1 LIEIGEKPLESRV
14 FSWPQTS
21 LTTSPIT
28 LFGHPKGTGPNAADH
43 RHDYRSNSTVY
54 QHAQGLSPKFFS
66 QVILLDV
73 GTLIDVLTERTSPAL
88 AVWLLRWK
96 NEHRG
101 AKL

>member
-1 LIEIGEKPLESRV
+1 MAANLAYNIAHHAFRAPSGN
-14 FSWPQTS
+14 
-21 LTTSPIT
+21 SP
-28 LFGHPKGTGPNAADH
+28 NSADH
-43 RHDYRSNSTVY
+43 RHDYRRNSTVY

-73 GTLIDVLTERTSPAL
+73 GTLIYALPERTSPAL